1 MNNQLRGYAT
11 VDQKITINYQNSA
24 IVLSRQLLRLKSF
37 EYFKITVKKE
47 HHMLLKAIKQ
57 LKLILQS

>member
-1 MNNQLRGYAT
+1 MQLLIKRLRLIIKT
-11 VDQKITINYQNSA
+11 VQLFY
-24 IVLSRQLLRLKSF
+24 QLLRLKSF